1 MVLWDEYRTE
11 FTPNYY
17 CYSQFCDYLHQYR
30 RSSKPSMVLD
40 HNPGDKLYI
49 DYAGKKLSYIDNETG
64 EIIDTQVFVAC
75 LAYSDY
81 CFSMAVPSQKT
92 DDFIMA
98 LQCCLK
104 DLGGVPRTLVPDN
117 LKAAIVKASKYE
129 PTVNKVLEDFANH

>member
-1 MVLWDEYRTE
+1 
-11 FTPNYY
+11 
-17 CYSQFCDYLHQYR
+17 
-30 RSSKPSMVLD
+30 
-40 HNPGDKLYI
+40 
-49 DYAGKKLSYIDNETG
+49 
-64 EIIDTQVFVAC
+64 
-75 LAYSDY
+75 
-81 CFSMAVPSQKT
+81 MAVPSQKT